1 MAVGTGR
8 FVETASTD
16 ICGIPRLAL
25 QQRTAS
31 GWEAAPP
38 LDSCAGSF
46 NCCPACCQ
54 PESEVMPPLPLA
66 CSLPERASSVRVA
79 SVVIVFNP
87 AGGSASAS
95 RRWDAV
101 FRCAAALRA
110 VGIAVRLVHTEFAG
124 HATDIAQSL
133 PLKAARVV
141 EPSPRLPQGALLS
154 PAKGSEDD
162 SDDAAATRLADAR
175 LAFRSASTPSSVP
188 PSDDVSGD
196 VFDCIVVGGG
206 DGTLREVV
214 AGLVERADGAAKTVP
229 VVALPIGTGNSTML
243 DMGVHEPMDAV
254 SAVLGGR
261 AHSVDAF
268 ELRHSGRAAG
278 RGPGSDGG
286 GSASVLTPHGPTVSK
301 DIRDPETGVIIPPG
315 RVVGVNVIGVL
326 APTDATLFAERNRWL
341 GGLRYDVGG
350 VGCLIALPKYDFHT
364 HFSQQLLPVSGPLP
378 TDSDLGISPAGSG
391 ECETALGSAPSPIGG
406 SGSSSEP
413 GSVGAEDT
421 PSSACAATGSAALA
435 SPCAGADADGGESKE
450 RRCGPS
456 SSESECGSVDSACSS
471 TAAKRAGRLPDA
483 GAASTADS
491 SSGGGSAGIPAGSAA
506 DRNVKGSPAL
516 SADLFAVF
524 IQNTRHSGNGLCV
537 APGSRL
543 DDGMFDVTLM
553 PRISRLE
560 LLRGFNLL
568 KLGGHSR
575 LPGACLTQC
584 RSALLSHDPEHLPGL
599 EGSGTAASTPLVV
612 MMDGDVLVHTPALVR
627 IMPGAW
633 LALTAY

>member
-1 MAVGTGR
+1 MAVGSGR
-8 FVETASTD
+8 FVESAETD
-16 ICGIPRLAL
+16 ICGIPTLKL

-38 LDSCAGSF
+38 LDGCVGSF
-46 NCCPACCQ
+46 NCCPAGCH

-66 CSLPERASSVRVA
+66 CSLPERASSVRVG

-87 AGGSASAS
+87 AGGSASA
-95 RRWDAV
+95 RMRWDAV
-101 FRCAAALRA
+101 FRCATALRE
-110 VGIAVRLVHTEFAG
+110 VGIAVRLIHTEFAG
-124 HATDIAQSL
+124 HATEIAQSL
-133 PLKAARVV
+133 PLKGASVV
-141 EPSPRLPQGALLS
+141 APVSPLPPGALLT
-154 PAKGSEDD
+154 PAKPLEGEG
-162 SDDAAATRLADAR
+162 DDAAATRLAKAQ
-175 LAFRSASTPSSVP
+175 LAFYSASTPRAVP
-188 PSDDVSGD
+188 PSDGMSGA

-214 AGLVERADGAAKTVP
+214 AGLVERADGAAKSVP

-243 DMGVHEPMDAV
+243 DMGVYEPFDAV
-254 SAVLGGR
+254 TAVLGGR

-268 ELRHSGRAAG
+268 ELRHSGRASP
-278 RGPGSDGG
+278 PG
-286 GSASVLTPHGPTVSK
+286 AVPHGRDSAPSVAPHGATVSP
-301 DIRDPETGVIIPPG
+301 DIRDPDTGVIIPPG

-364 HFSQQLLPVSGPLP
+364 HFSQQVLPVSGPLP
-378 TDSDLGISPAGSG
+378 TDDDLGIASPSPG
-391 ECETALGSAPSPIGG
+391 ECDTASGSVVSPIKG
-406 SGSSSEP
+406 SGSESDAGSVGGEASP
-413 GSVGAEDT
+413 GSVATVPRIAAASAAAAGAKDDHPDHDGGVPSGDSASADPAAGPVDSGAEGRG
-421 PSSACAATGSAALA
+421 SSAAT
-435 SPCAGADADGGESKE
+435 
-450 RRCGPS
+450 
-456 SSESECGSVDSACSS
+456 S
-471 TAAKRAGRLPDA
+471 TAAGSDGGSPVGSEAGRRDV
-483 GAASTADS
+483 
-491 SSGGGSAGIPAGSAA
+491 
-506 DRNVKGSPAL
+506 RGSPAL
-516 SADLFAVF
+516 SANLFAVF
-524 IQNTRHSGNGLCV
+524 IQNTRHSGNGLRV

-553 PRISRLE
+553 PRISRME

-599 EGSGTAASTPLVV
+599 EGSDTAASTPLVV

>member
-1 MAVGTGR
+1 
-8 FVETASTD
+8 
-16 ICGIPRLAL
+16 
-25 QQRTAS
+25 
-31 GWEAAPP
+31 
-38 LDSCAGSF
+38 
-46 NCCPACCQ
+46 
-54 PESEVMPPLPLA
+54 MPPLPLA

-278 RGPGSDGG
+278 RVPGSDGG
-286 GSASVLTPHGPTVSK
+286 GSASAMTPHGPTVSK

-391 ECETALGSAPSPIGG
+391 ECETALG
-406 SGSSSEP
+406 
-413 GSVGAEDT
+413 
-421 PSSACAATGSAALA
+421 
-435 SPCAGADADGGESKE
+435 
-450 RRCGPS
+450 R
-456 SSESECGSVDSACSS
+456 
-471 TAAKRAGRLPDA
+471 RLPDA

-491 SSGGGSAGIPAGSAA
+491 SSGGSAGIPAGSAA